1 MSEYVLLA
9 LISAGSIAGALAG
22 RLPMSGAAALGLS
35 LVPPLG
41 MWLTV
46 AFC

>member
-1 MSEYVLLA
+1 MNEFVLLA
-9 LISAGSIAGALAG
+9 LIVSGSVGGFFAG

-35 LVPPLG
+35 LVPAAG
-41 MWLTV
+41 MWMTV